1 MSARHV
7 PDITPEAY
15 LAAERASEVRSEY
28 VNGEI
33 FAMSGGSRNH
43 SFLIS
48 RFAHELETALDDR
61 PCQVAVSNLRL
72 QVAPEGAYLYPDV
85 MVICEDDATEIRDM
99 VTNPVLVV
107 EVLSPSTERWDRVG
121 KFTQYRRVN
130 GLREYVLV
138 SQDEMLV
145 EWYTRRDNDDWVY
158 RQASGHD
165 AICHLEQLAVDI
177 PLASL
182 YSKIT
187 FPEL

>member
-1 MSARHV
+1 
-7 PDITPEAY
+7 
-15 LAAERASEVRSEY
+15 
-28 VNGEI
+28 
-33 FAMSGGSRNH
+33 
-43 SFLIS
+43 
-48 RFAHELETALDDR
+48 
-61 PCQVAVSNLRL
+61 
-72 QVAPEGAYLYPDV
+72 
-85 MVICEDDATEIRDM
+85 MVICEDDATGTRDM

-107 EVLSPSTERWDRVG
+107 EVLSPSSERWDRVG

-158 RQASGHD
+158 RQAAGPD

-177 PLASL
+177 PVANL
-182 YSKIT
+182 YRKIT

>member
-7 PDITPEAY
+7 PYITPEAY
-15 LAAERASEVRSEY
+15 LAAERASEIRSEY

-43 SFLIS
+43 AFLIVNCA
-48 RFAHELETALDDR
+48 RALANALDDR
-61 PCQVAVSNLRL
+61 PCQVAASDLRL
-72 QVAPEGAYLYPDV
+72 QIAPEGAYLYPDV
-85 MVICEDDATEIRDM
+85 MVICEDDATGTRDM

-107 EVLSPSTERWDRVG
+107 EVLSPSSERWDRVG

-158 RQASGHD
+158 RQAAGPD

-177 PLASL
+177 PVANL
-182 YSKIT
+182 YRKIT